1 MKMCSKC
8 KNEKSLDEFFN
19 NKSTKD
25 GKSNYCKNCH
35 TLETKNRKYNYHY
48 DRKNYSKEY
57 YLKNKERLKPIREL
71 WKQNNKQK
79 QSELS
84 KNWYEKNKIEKLKKN
99 AINEKYQ
106 MIHNPI
112 YRLTKN
118 LRTRIPN
125 ALNGKIKYK
134 GTIQLLGCTISQLKK
149 YLEKQF
155 TDKMNWENYG
165 TYWHVDHIKPCS
177 LFNLLNESEQMECF
191 HYTNLQPLEA
201 QENLKKYNKFNIGGN
216 KNE

>member
-1 MKMCSKC
+1 MKKCSKC
-8 KNEKSLDEFFN
+8 KEEKVIEEFFN
-19 NKSTKD
+19 NKAMKD
-25 GKSNYCKNCH
+25 GKSNCCKKCH
-35 TLETKNRKYNYHY
+35 TLEAKNRKYNYHY
-48 DRKNYSKEY
+48 DRKEYSKKY
-57 YLKNKERLKPIREL
+57 YLENKERLKPIREL

-84 KNWYEKNKIEKLKKN
+84 KNWYAKNKTEKLKKN
-99 AINEKYQ
+99 TINEKYQ

-125 ALNGKIKYK
+125 ALNGKVKYK
-134 GTIQLLGCTISQLKK
+134 GTIQLLGCTINELKK

-155 TDKMNWENYG
+155 TDKMNWDNYG
-165 TYWHVDHIKPCS
+165 SCWHVDHIKPCS
-177 LFNLLNESEQMECF
+177 LFNFLNESEQMECF

-201 QENLKKYNKFNIGGN
+201 KENLKKYNKFNIGEN